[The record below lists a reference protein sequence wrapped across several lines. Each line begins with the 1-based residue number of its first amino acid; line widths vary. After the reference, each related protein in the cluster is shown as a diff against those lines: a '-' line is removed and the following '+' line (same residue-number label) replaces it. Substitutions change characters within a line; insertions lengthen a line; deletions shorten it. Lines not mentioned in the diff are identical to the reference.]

1 MSEPVT
7 VVSGCDADAVA
18 AMREVL
24 DTLSTADIEANV
36 FRHPASRFVVRLEEV
51 YRGSAFLRDLSLRL
65 VGRPSVTAHFE
76 FRRGAVTIEKTVSSS
91 ALFQDRR
98 DVGFRGAAL
107 GGSNRA
113 YIRTNCRVLIRKVVR
128 DILNAL
134 GIPPSQQTRY
144 FATLDHSPRFSRL
157 RWVGFGAIV
166 VGLPLGILADVAG
179 RSSQK
184 HLLAGIVLALGAL
197 LGGVVGWLAGAA
209 TSVIRRLR
217 RRLTARGRREPAGA

>member
-36 FRHPASRFVVRLEEV
+36 FRHPASRFVVRIEEV

-76 FRRGAVTIEKTVSSS
+76 FRRGALTIEKTVSSS

-113 YIRTNCRVLIRKVVR
+113 YIRTNCRVLIRKVVQ

-157 RWVGFGAIV
+157 RWVGVRRHRRRSATGDSRRRGRPVKSEAPAR
-166 VGLPLGILADVAG
+166 GYRPCSGRASRRCGRLASRCG
-179 RSSQK
+179 HQCHSQI
-184 HLLAGIVLALGAL
+184 APSPNC
-197 LGGVVGWLAGAA
+197 A
-209 TSVIRRLR
+209 TS
-217 RRLTARGRREPAGA
+217 A

>member
-36 FRHPASRFVVRLEEV
+36 FRHPASRFVVRIEAV
-51 YRGSAFLRDLSLRL
+51 YRGSAFLRDLSLRR

-76 FRRGAVTIEKTVSSS
+76 FWGGAATIEKTVSSTV
-91 ALFQDRR
+91 LFQDRR

-113 YIRTNCRVLIRKVVR
+113 HIRTNCRVLIRKVVQ

-144 FATLDHSPRFSRL
+144 FGRY
-157 RWVGFGAIV
+157 
-166 VGLPLGILADVAG
+166 LG
-179 RSSQK
+179 
-184 HLLAGIVLALGAL
+184 AGIALFLGAL
-197 LGGVVGWLAGAA
+197 LGGVLGWAAGAI
-209 TSVIRRLR
+209 TSVIRR
-217 RRLTARGRREPAGA
+217 ARGRPTTR